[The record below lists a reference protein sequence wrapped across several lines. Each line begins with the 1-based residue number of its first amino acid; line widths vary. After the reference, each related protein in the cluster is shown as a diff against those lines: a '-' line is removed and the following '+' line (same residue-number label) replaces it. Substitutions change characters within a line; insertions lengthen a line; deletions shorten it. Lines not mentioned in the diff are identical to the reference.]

1 VFPLQALASG
11 DDFGSSGFGNVVAVL
26 IILDIAAVA
35 IGVGVAVTRG
45 MLAMARAGRLP
56 APLATVHSRFRTPVV
71 GAALLGAVSLVSIVA
86 VRLGDGI
93 FSLATGEPGVLQ
105 PQWAPAFA
113 WMAGFGGTGLALMY
127 LAVSAAGVK
136 GLWDQV
142 NRTKLVIAASAG
154 ILVSAGAIFGAIYK
168 AASPLNS
175 VPWALGIWIVLGAVW
190 SIIAVRRS
198 SDTTESG
205 PKTDALAA
213 NPSGLG

>member
-1 VFPLQALASG
+1 
-11 DDFGSSGFGNVVAVL
+11 
-26 IILDIAAVA
+26 
-35 IGVGVAVTRG
+35 
-45 MLAMARAGRLP
+45 
-56 APLATVHSRFRTPVV
+56 
-71 GAALLGAVSLVSIVA
+71 
-86 VRLGDGI
+86 
-93 FSLATGEPGVLQ
+93 
-105 PQWAPAFA
+105 
-113 WMAGFGGTGLALMY
+113 MAGFGGTGLALMY

>member
-1 VFPLQALASG
+1 
-11 DDFGSSGFGNVVAVL
+11 
-26 IILDIAAVA
+26 
-35 IGVGVAVTRG
+35 
-45 MLAMARAGRLP
+45 
-56 APLATVHSRFRTPVV
+56 
-71 GAALLGAVSLVSIVA
+71 LVSIVA